1 MIEIPRVYRH
11 SYSYAPPSE
20 NVRKPETLTT
30 DSPWVVNE
38 DRRRRRDRRKKK
50 QKPVI
55 ERRVSADRRTP
66 MLDAKA

>member
-11 SYSYAPPSE
+11 SYSYVPPNNS
-20 NVRKPETLTT
+20 VRQPETLTT

-50 QKPVI
+50 QKPLI
-55 ERRVSADRRTP
+55 ERRVSADRRSP
-66 MLDAKA
+66 MFDAQA

>member
-11 SYSYAPPSE
+11 SYSYAPPNSS
-20 NVRKPETLTT
+20 VRQPETLTT

-50 QKPVI
+50 QKPLI
-55 ERRVSADRRTP
+55 ERRVSADRRSP
-66 MLDAKA
+66 MFDAEA